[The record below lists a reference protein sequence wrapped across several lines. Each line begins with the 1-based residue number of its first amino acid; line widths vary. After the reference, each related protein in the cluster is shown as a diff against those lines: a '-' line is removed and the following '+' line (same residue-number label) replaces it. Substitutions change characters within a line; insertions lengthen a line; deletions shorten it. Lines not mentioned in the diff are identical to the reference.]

1 MKRKIG
7 KEPAEY
13 RREQDKKRRKGRN
26 LRNTAG
32 NRTRNGGRV
41 IACGIPQGTG
51 QERWR
56 KERNLRNTAGSRTR
70 NGGRVIACGIPQGAG
85 QKDGASGVSEGGIEW
100 EG

>member
-13 RREQDKKRRKGRN
+13 RREQDKKRRKGDC

-41 IACGIPQGTG
+41 IACGIPQGAG
-51 QERWR
+51 QE
-56 KERNLRNTAGSRTR
+56 TAEVLFEFSI
-70 NGGRVIACGIPQGAG
+70 NKFAFSC
-85 QKDGASGVSEGGIEW
+85 
-100 EG
+100 